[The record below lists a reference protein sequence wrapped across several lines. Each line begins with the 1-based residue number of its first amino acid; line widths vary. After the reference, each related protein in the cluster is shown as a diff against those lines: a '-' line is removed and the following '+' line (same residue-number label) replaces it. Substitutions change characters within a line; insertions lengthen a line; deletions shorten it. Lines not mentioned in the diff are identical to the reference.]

1 MPQGEIIGM
10 GLAPDLSTELD
21 HVQNTLYFDD
31 GGMRGLACALVWCG
45 LVHHATSFKDE
56 DLTHPS
62 MMELA
67 RNLLSRPT
75 FHRSQVGDEAAAMIR
90 RIIKQNVDAKKQAV
104 SSYEWSMILKNLC
117 TDKAK
122 ALTVQ
127 DAMDMYNANPEV
139 SAHGGHGKDSR
150 LLLSV
155 VMRVYQ
161 VITLNC
167 LGSNLWWA

>member
-10 GLAPDLSTELD
+10 RLAPDLSTELD

-62 MMELA
+62 MVELA
-67 RNLLSRPT
+67 RNLLSLPT

-90 RIIKQNVDAKKQAV
+90 RII
-104 SSYEWSMILKNLC
+104 
-117 TDKAK
+117 
-122 ALTVQ
+122 
-127 DAMDMYNANPEV
+127 
-139 SAHGGHGKDSR
+139 
-150 LLLSV
+150 
-155 VMRVYQ
+155 
-161 VITLNC
+161 
-167 LGSNLWWA
+167 